1 MDAGSEIDRRT
12 KGAYVYENMETS
24 LPGIFAC
31 GNVCHVHDLVD
42 FVSDESERA
51 GESAAAYVL
60 SAGKGEAADCIET
73 KNMDGATY
81 IVPQKIRPANV
92 DKFVKLFFRVGR
104 IFPKADIVITSAG
117 EEVAR
122 YHKKF
127 LAPGEMQ
134 NIVLTKDQLQKCKGE
149 LQLTVEEKVEEKE
162 VRA

>member
-1 MDAGSEIDRRT
+1 MRQQ
-12 KGAYVYENMETS
+12 
-24 LPGIFAC
+24 
-31 GNVCHVHDLVD
+31 
-42 FVSDESERA
+42 
-51 GESAAAYVL
+51 
-60 SAGKGEAADCIET
+60 T

-117 EEVAR
+117 EEIAR

-134 NIVLTKDQLQKCKGE
+134 NIVLTKDQLQKCKEE
-149 LQLTVEEKVEEKE
+149 LQLKVEEKE
-162 VRA
+162 VLA